1 MQTVRQVYPR
11 GVPYCI
17 TPKFNLA
24 LRSSFLTVA
33 DAVYKALV
41 LSQPTHPHGSRVG
54 FVRVHGMG
62 WTRYFATGV
71 TRDPLVKTREFAAYD
86 VHSSVIRGFTHAL
99 TDSLVS
105 FFLC

>member
-54 FVRVHGMG
+54 FVRVRGMG
-62 WTRYFATGV
+62 WTRYFATGA
-71 TRDPLVKTREFAAYD
+71 TRDPSVNTREFAAMRMCQSA
-86 VHSSVIRGFTHAL
+86 VASHMHLGL
-99 TDSLVS
+99 GL
-105 FFLC
+105 